1 MGASMLDL
9 LVEYEAALRFGIF
22 VGGFAVLAAW
32 EWAAPRRT
40 LLLPR
45 ARRWLANL
53 ALASI
58 NVVLVR
64 LIAPAAA
71 VGIAVFAEQRG
82 SGLLHAVEWARWL
95 EIVLAVVVLD
105 MAIYL
110 QHVMFH
116 AVPLLW
122 RLHRV
127 HHADLDFD
135 VTTGTRFHP
144 LEILLS
150 LAIKAAVILVLGAS
164 VAAVLIFEIA
174 LNLASMFNHAN
185 VRIPRT
191 VDVAL
196 RILVVTPDMHRVHH
210 SVYRDE
216 RDRNFGFC
224 LPWWDHIFGTY
235 RGQPRNGHEQMLI
248 GVPSCRDAR
257 RCDTVSG
264 TLRMPFIRDQE
275 RDALNGEQRRTTKQ
289 VSA

>member
-1 MGASMLDL
+1 MLHL
-9 LVEYEAALRFGIF
+9 LIEYEGELRFALF
-22 VGGFAVLAAW
+22 LFAFAVLGCW
-32 EWAAPRRT
+32 ERAAPRRAS
-40 LLLPR
+40 LLPK
-45 ARRWLANL
+45 AQRWFSNLTLAFL
-53 ALASI
+53 
-58 NVVLVR
+58 NVFAVR
-64 LIAPAAA
+64 IVAPAAA
-71 VGIAVFAEQRG
+71 IGIAAIAEQRG
-82 SGLLHAVEWARWL
+82 SGVLHSVAWPQPL
-95 EIVLAVVVLD
+95 EILLAVIVLD
-105 MAIYL
+105 LAIYL

-150 LAIKAAVILVLGAS
+150 LAIKAGVIMALGAS
-164 VAAVLIFEIA
+164 VSAVLIFEIA

-191 VDVAL
+191 VDAAL
-196 RILVVTPDMHRVHH
+196 RTVVVTPDMHRVHH
-210 SVYRDE
+210 SVYHDE
-216 RDRNFGFC
+216 TDRNFGFC

-264 TLRMPFIRDQE
+264 TLLMPFFRDQE
-275 RDALNGEQRRTTKQ
+275 RDTPNGEQRRPTKQ
-289 VSA
+289 ASA